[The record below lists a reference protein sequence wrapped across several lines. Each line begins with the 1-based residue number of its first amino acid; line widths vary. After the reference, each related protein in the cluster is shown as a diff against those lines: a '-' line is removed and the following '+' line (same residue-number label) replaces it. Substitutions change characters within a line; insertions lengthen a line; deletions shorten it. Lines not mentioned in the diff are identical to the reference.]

1 METKNWVNII
11 LLGFGFFLLFSA
23 FQTTAFIQTLTISS
37 YLSPTC
43 NPGNKTSYGVLSSSL
58 ADRVGYLS
66 GSIIYLMVAIG
77 NWVSVSIVSIFGAK
91 WSLVISGA
99 LYVIYIACLIRPLIY
114 SIFIGAFI
122 LGAGGGVLWTAQ
134 GQILIQN
141 SSKERMG
148 TTSGIFWFML
158 ESSLVVGSI
167 YIFSYYYIK
176 RDSFSSSET
185 FCFPHTQNM
194 IIFGV
199 LTFVAICGIVVLLF
213 ISPVEKMSTGSSVGS
228 INSSSSRE
236 KEPLMS
242 SRQSRTSVQVFSSS
256 PDFIANCHPYVQ
268 AVLNP
273 LIKAVKMM
281 ITWKMLLLCVTFV
294 YTGYELGFWSG
305 VYGTMI
311 GHTHVFPKYYVGA
324 ALFFIG
330 LGEIIGGGLFGVFGS
345 YTNRFGRDPILL
357 LGLICHMVCFLLT
370 FYFFSED
377 SIAGDVKSSDS
388 YGALGVYGLMSNIY
402 VALGG
407 AFLLGL
413 GDACFNTQIYSII
426 GVIYSSDE
434 DSAPAMALYKFFQS
448 ITAFV
453 SFLTSTLLK
462 LQWQLLILVVLA
474 VLGTVTFCI
483 VEWDYHRSEQK
494 REDDLTNSYEEPNDT
509 RYAVEKT
516 YSASSLDGEDGFMS
530 DSSAH

>member
-158 ESSLVVGSI
+158 ESSSHSEYDNLWCLDFCCNLWNCSTLV
-167 YIFSYYYIK
+167 YI
-176 RDSFSSSET
+176 
-185 FCFPHTQNM
+185 
-194 IIFGV
+194 
-199 LTFVAICGIVVLLF
+199 
-213 ISPVEKMSTGSSVGS
+213 
-228 INSSSSRE
+228 
-236 KEPLMS
+236 
-242 SRQSRTSVQVFSSS
+242 TSGKNV
-256 PDFIANCHPYVQ
+256 
-268 AVLNP
+268 NP

-357 LGLICHMVCFLLT
+357 LGLICHMVCFFITFSVSKPHTFTTHLLILPFSST
-370 FYFFSED
+370 EEVKTAHPSRGHGLVGSSLLFLLFFQFPISRLELE
-377 SIAGDVKSSDS
+377 AAK
-388 YGALGVYGLMSNIY
+388 AKCLKHIY